1 MADSVVK
8 TKKTRAIRQKGKAF
22 RQQEPL
28 LAVLQWGVNH
38 CINELLCVPEKQLLL
53 QQDFKAHHKININN
67 QYYNDHELP
76 SKFKVKEYC
85 PLVFRDIRQRFQ
97 EDPDDYLYSL
107 CDGPLSSRESSGRSG
122 ATFHTSHDLRLVLKT
137 LSKDEVSQFHLTF
150 QDYHTHIVECGGQ
163 TLLPRYL
170 GMYRLT
176 VQERDTYV
184 IVMASVLSSQ
194 TDVVPRLF
202 DLKGS
207 TVDRSASD
215 KEKAKPN
222 PVYKDNDF
230 VREGLIVPL
239 GDKRAE
245 FCDKLAQD
253 VRLLEKLKLMDYSL
267 LVAIYKRDQI
277 EPDAK
282 WQDDVYAV
290 APISEDQPYLF
301 CVGIIDALTV
311 YNRKKRAAHAAKTAK
326 HGKAEF
332 STVNPEQYA
341 RRFIEFAT
349 SVVQQGE

>member
-202 DLKGS
+202 DLKVGRRRASDHELDVWRGWNGVPVFRRLMLHACLWSWS
-207 TVDRSASD
+207 TLARHGLDAMWGCALACLSAS
-215 KEKAKPN
+215 
-222 PVYKDNDF
+222 
-230 VREGLIVPL
+230 
-239 GDKRAE
+239 
-245 FCDKLAQD
+245 KLD
-253 VRLLEKLKLMDYSL
+253 SKH
-267 LVAIYKRDQI
+267 
-277 EPDAK
+277 
-282 WQDDVYAV
+282 
-290 APISEDQPYLF
+290 
-301 CVGIIDALTV
+301 
-311 YNRKKRAAHAAKTAK
+311 KKSGCAWLR
-326 HGKAEF
+326 
-332 STVNPEQYA
+332 
-341 RRFIEFAT
+341 
-349 SVVQQGE
+349 

>member
-38 CINELLCVPEKQLLL
+38 CINELHFVPEKPLLL
-53 QQDFKAHHKININN
+53 QQDFKAHHKIHINN
-67 QYYNDHELP
+67 HFYNDHELP

-85 PLVFRDIRQRFQ
+85 PMVFRDLRARFG
-97 EDPDDYLYSL
+97 EDPDDFVFSL
-107 CDGPLSSRESSGRSG
+107 CYGPLSSRESSGRSG
-122 ATFHTSHDLRLVLKT
+122 STFYTSHDLRLVLKT
-137 LSKDEVSQFHLTF
+137 LSKDEVSQFHATF
-150 QDYHTHIVECGGQ
+150 QEYHSHVVERNGQ
-163 TLLPRYL
+163 TLLPRYM
-170 GMYRLT
+170 GMYRIT
-176 VQERDTYV
+176 VQEKDTYL
-184 IVMASVLSSQ
+184 IVMNSVLSSQ
-194 TDVVPRLF
+194 TDAIPRLF

-215 KEKAKPN
+215 KEKAKAT
-222 PVYKDNDF
+222 PVLKDNDF
-230 VREGLIVPL
+230 VREGLAVPL

-245 FCDKLAQD
+245 FCDQLAQD
-253 VRLLEKLKLMDYSL
+253 VRLLEHLKLMDYSL
-267 LVAIYKRDQI
+267 LVAIYKRDEVEDDVHWGGDAYAI
-277 EPDAK
+277 EPLD
-282 WQDDVYAV
+282 
-290 APISEDQPYLF
+290 PEQPFYF

-311 YNRKKRAAHAAKTAK
+311 YNRKKKAAHAAKAAK

-349 SVVQQGE
+349 GVVQ